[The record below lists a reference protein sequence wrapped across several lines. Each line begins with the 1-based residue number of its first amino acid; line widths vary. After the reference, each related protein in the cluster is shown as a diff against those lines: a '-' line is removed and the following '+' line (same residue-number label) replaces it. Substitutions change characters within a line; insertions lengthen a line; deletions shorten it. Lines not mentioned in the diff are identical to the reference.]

1 MIKAIFG
8 LFNAIDL
15 GYKLRKKY
23 IKISRVYNTNI
34 VNLLYKQNLITNFF
48 FSQNYNDNGKVLIIE
63 LKYIYNKRF
72 FYFLRKNGS
81 KSLLKKIKGQQ
92 FYMNSLFLV
101 SHSRYGLI
109 FSKDCVS
116 VSKNFYEKNF
126 CSVFG
131 ELIFLNV

>member
-48 FSQNYNDNGKVLIIE
+48 FLKIIMIMV
-63 LKYIYNKRF
+63 KF
-72 FYFLRKNGS
+72 
-81 KSLLKKIKGQQ
+81 
-92 FYMNSLFLV
+92 
-101 SHSRYGLI
+101 
-109 FSKDCVS
+109 
-116 VSKNFYEKNF
+116 
-126 CSVFG
+126 
-131 ELIFLNV
+131 